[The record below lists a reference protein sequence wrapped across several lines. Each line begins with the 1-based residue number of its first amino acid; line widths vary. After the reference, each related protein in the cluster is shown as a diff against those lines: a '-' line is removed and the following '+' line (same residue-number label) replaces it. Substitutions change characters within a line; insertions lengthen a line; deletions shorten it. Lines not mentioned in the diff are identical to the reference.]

1 MTTATNASETTAPK
15 TCGCWCGE
23 PLAGK
28 STFRQ
33 GHDQRLVSRLAHELV
48 GGALSPEAKS
58 GLKLTSWDESG
69 DIQDRIDELTAAVGR
84 IYSAGLAS
92 KVNSAA
98 MRRWEKAGK
107 GKPAAAAPVATE
119 PVEKP
124 AEPKPARRRPAAAA
138 GRRKAAPKAAK

>member
-1 MTTATNASETTAPK
+1 MTTTKNTTEAPAARL
-15 TCGCWCGE
+15 CGCWCGE
-23 PLAGK
+23 QLAGK

-48 GGALSPEAKS
+48 EGVLSPEAQT
-58 GLKLTSWDESG
+58 GLKLMNWEEAN
-69 DIQDRIDELTAAVGR
+69 DIQHRIDELTAAVGR
-84 IYSAGLAS
+84 VYSAGLAS

-107 GKPAAAAPVATE
+107 GKSAAAPVAAE

-124 AEPKPARRRPAAAA
+124 AEPKPTRRRPAATA